1 MNKKEIIDQISEN
14 IRLERLKKRYSQE
27 KLAEMA
33 NITQKYLNLIENKK
47 ANPSIVIIV
56 NICQALGVKISE
68 LVDF

>member
-1 MNKKEIIDQISEN
+1 MSNIKYLLGKRIKEIRQ
-14 IRLERLKKRYSQE
+14 KRKYTQE

>member
-1 MNKKEIIDQISEN
+1 MNKKEIIDKISDN
-14 IRLERLKKRYSQE
+14 IRLERLKKRYLQE